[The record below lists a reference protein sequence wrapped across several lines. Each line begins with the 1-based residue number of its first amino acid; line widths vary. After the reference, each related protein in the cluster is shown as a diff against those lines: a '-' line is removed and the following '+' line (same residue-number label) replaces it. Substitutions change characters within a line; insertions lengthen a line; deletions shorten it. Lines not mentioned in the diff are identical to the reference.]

1 MLGEKRPQAGAIL
14 GDGRYLLRSVI
25 FLLVLV
31 VLGFLV
37 RGPLVQGF
45 YANPMLNGTIIGI
58 LVFGIAYTFR
68 SLIQVLLD
76 SRAASRAT
84 QLADEVH
91 QGKRP
96 LKHVN
101 EVLLGT
107 RASGLGEFLQTVHRI
122 LRHGETS
129 ATLPYLLDSVAT
141 RGEDRR
147 ALVRY
152 LTGALVLLG
161 LIGTFYGLLVT
172 IGGVRE
178 VLNNLSAEPGTDTLE
193 LLTGLRERLS
203 GPIEGMG
210 IAFSS
215 SLFGLL
221 GSLVLAFLELQLFHA
236 QNNLQ
241 TRLEILVVSDLVP
254 LWRSGSSAVQSEA
267 ESPASPRY
275 LTALLEAAA
284 DRIDRTAGLLES
296 QASNDGGAAR
306 LAEQVA
312 GLGERVETL
321 RETLQTLERDRTADL
336 RHELRLIARALSR
349 EEEQERASHAP
360 ET

>member
-1 MLGEKRPQAGAIL
+1 MLKERRPNPRQVL

-25 FLLVLV
+25 FLLVLLGLA
-31 VLGFLV
+31 VLI
-37 RGPLVQGF
+37 RGPLVHGF
-45 YANPMLNGTIIGI
+45 LTNATLNGTILGI
-58 LVFGIAYTFR
+58 LVFGIAYTLR
-68 SLIQVLLD
+68 CLAQVYSE
-76 SRAASRAT
+76 SRAATRAT
-84 QLADEVH
+84 LLADEVH
-91 QGKRP
+91 GGKRP
-96 LKHVN
+96 LKHAN
-101 EVLLGT
+101 EVLLSA
-107 RASGLGEFLQTVHRI
+107 RQSGLGEFLQTVHR
-122 LRHGETS
+122 LLHHGETS

-152 LTGALVLLG
+152 LTGSLVLLG

-178 VLNNLSAEPGTDTLE
+178 VLSSLSVQPGTDTLA
-193 LLTGLRERLS
+193 LLTDLRERLS
-203 GPIEGMG
+203 VPLEGMG

-221 GSLVLAFLELQLFHA
+221 SSLVLAFLELQLFHA

-254 LWRSGSSAVQSEA
+254 LWGSTGAAAGGGLETPAV
-267 ESPASPRY
+267 PRY
-275 LTALLEAAA
+275 LTALLEATA
-284 DRIDRTAGLLES
+284 DRLDRAAGLMES
-296 QASNDGGAAR
+296 QSGRDGGTGR

-312 GLGERVETL
+312 GLGERLESL
-321 RETLQTLERDRTADL
+321 RETLETLERDRTADL
-336 RHELRLIARALSR
+336 RHELRVMSR
-349 EEEQERASHAP
+349 TLAQEKAPHAS

>member
-1 MLGEKRPQAGAIL
+1 MLKERRPNPRQIL

-31 VLGFLV
+31 GLGALI
-37 RGPLVQGF
+37 RGPLVDGF
-45 YANPMLNGTIIGI
+45 LANPILNGTILGI
-58 LVFGIAYTFR
+58 LAFGIAYTFR
-68 SLIQVLLD
+68 CLWQAYAD
-76 SRAASRAT
+76 SRAATRAT
-84 QLADEVH
+84 VLADEVH
-91 QGKRP
+91 SGKRP
-96 LKHVN
+96 LKHAN
-101 EVLLGT
+101 EVLLSIGQST
-107 RASGLGEFLQTVHRI
+107 LGEFLQTVHRI

-152 LTGALVLLG
+152 LTGALILLG

-178 VLNNLSAEPGTDTLE
+178 VLGSLSAEPGTDTLA
-193 LLTGLRERLS
+193 LLADLRERLAV
-203 GPIEGMG
+203 PLEGMG

-221 GSLVLAFLELQLFHA
+221 ASLVLAFLELQLFHA

-254 LWRSGSSAVQSEA
+254 LWGATGHAAGGGPEA
-267 ESPASPRY
+267 PATPRY
-275 LTALLEAAA
+275 LTALLEATA
-284 DRIDRTAGLLES
+284 DRLDRAAGLMES
-296 QASNDGGAAR
+296 QNSHDGGATR
-306 LAEQVA
+306 LSEQLA
-312 GLGERVETL
+312 GLGARLESL
-321 RETLQTLERDRTADL
+321 RETLEALERDRTADL
-336 RHELRLIARALSR
+336 RHELRLMTRALAQDKSPH
-349 EEEQERASHAP
+349 AS